1 MRSTL
6 FLRSALGLRLL
17 LGLGCSQST
26 GPAVTL
32 DVAPDS
38 LVLIRNSSVQLSV
51 TALDGDGHLITGVA
65 VSFASNDTAIATV
78 TNVGVVQSHDSLGS
92 TTIRVRG
99 GGATRDLPVRV
110 IATPGSVVIAP
121 PDTMIFQYDTVRFR
135 AAVLDMNGDT
145 IHNLPIT
152 WSSTDAT
159 IATVST
165 AGLARSFGRSGVTFV
180 QARYIG
186 LGTQA
191 RLAVRDTTILGNR
204 ITLGGQPYGAAISS
218 TGVAY
223 VTLGSAAQLARTNL
237 PSQAFASAVA
247 VGSVPTAVAFNSTGT
262 IAYVTNQ
269 FSQNVGIVDVASNT
283 QVDAI
288 PVNGDPFDVSVQP
301 GDSIIYVSSNVN
313 RVYGIRVATKALVDS
328 FPTPGVGNGMLIRD
342 SLLYV
347 STHLGGTIIEF
358 NLRTRV
364 VARSFTVGGTPQKIA
379 ISADGHTLYIANEA
393 DRFEG
398 YVQFWNLGT
407 GTQIGANVP
416 LTGAAGYGIA
426 IRPTTGRLYVTTA
439 SSGGGRIYVID
450 PGTRRVL
457 NSVVAGG
464 STREVVFAANG
475 IGFVPNES
483 GWVDFIK

>member
-99 GGATRDLPVRV
+99 GGATRDLRVGV

-165 AGLARSFGRSGVTFV
+165 AGLARSCGRWGVTFV

-237 PSQAFASAVA
+237 PSQAFAPAVA
-247 VGSVPTAVAFNSTGT
+247 VGSLPTAAAFHARGTVARVRDRVGRDPGGVAGRRSTPN
-262 IAYVTNQ
+262 A
-269 FSQNVGIVDVASNT
+269 GI
-283 QVDAI
+283 
-288 PVNGDPFDVSVQP
+288 P
-301 GDSIIYVSSNVN
+301 GDG
-313 RVYGIRVATKALVDS
+313 RPLVR
-328 FPTPGVGNGMLIRD
+328 N
-342 SLLYV
+342 
-347 STHLGGTIIEF
+347 
-358 NLRTRV
+358 
-364 VARSFTVGGTPQKIA
+364 
-379 ISADGHTLYIANEA
+379 
-393 DRFEG
+393 
-398 YVQFWNLGT
+398 
-407 GTQIGANVP
+407 
-416 LTGAAGYGIA
+416 AG
-426 IRPTTGRLYVTTA
+426 
-439 SSGGGRIYVID
+439 
-450 PGTRRVL
+450 
-457 NSVVAGG
+457 
-464 STREVVFAANG
+464 
-475 IGFVPNES
+475 
-483 GWVDFIK
+483 